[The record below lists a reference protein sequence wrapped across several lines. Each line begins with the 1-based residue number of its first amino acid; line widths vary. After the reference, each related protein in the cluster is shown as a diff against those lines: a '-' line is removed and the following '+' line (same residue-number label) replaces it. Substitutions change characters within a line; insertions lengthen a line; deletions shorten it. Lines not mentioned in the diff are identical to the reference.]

1 MRQIKKFGGKFMAK
15 KPNLENLNFLY
26 PIIIIVIIVLATSAF
41 VIVDSGHVGVV
52 RTLGAVQPEPLPEGF
67 HLKKPFMDKVEQIDV
82 RLTKAKSKSQ
92 AASKDLQTVATQVTV
107 QYSMTGPVAPITYQ
121 RIGKRDVVAATVI
134 EPAIQESVK
143 AVTAQYTAEQLVT
156 KRAEVKQEI
165 QKAIENFINE
175 TLVDKDV
182 PTALQIAN
190 VAITDF
196 EFSDE
201 FNKAIELKVKA
212 EQEALQALNEK
223 TKRVTQAEAGFQ
235 ERKLA
240 ADGEAYEIEAASKAK
255 ADAIA
260 REAKALK
267 DNPQLIQL
275 RLAEKWDGTLPRF
288 TGSEA
293 IPLINLESITKDSK

>member
-1 MRQIKKFGGKFMAK
+1 MASRPK
-15 KPNLENLNFLY
+15 LENLNFLY
-26 PIIIIVIIVLATSAF
+26 PIIIILVIVLATSAF
-41 VIVDSGHVGVV
+41 VIVDSGHVGVI

-67 HLKKPFMDKVEQIDV
+67 HLKKPFMDKIEQIDI
-82 RLTKAKSKSQ
+82 RLTKAKSKSV
-92 AASKDLQTVATQVTV
+92 AASKDLQTVETQVTV
-107 QYSMTGPVAPITYQ
+107 QYSISGPVAPRTYQ
-121 RIGKRDVVAATVI
+121 RIGTREVVAATVI

-156 KRAEVKQEI
+156 KRAEVKQQI
-165 QKAIENFINE
+165 QIAIESFIGV
-175 TLVDKDV
+175 TLTDKQV
-182 PTALQIAN
+182 PTALRIAN

-201 FNKAIELKVKA
+201 FNKAIELKVRA

-223 TKRVTQAEAGFQ
+223 TRRVTQAEAGYQ

-240 ADGEAYEIEAASKAK
+240 ADGEAYEIEASSKAK

-267 DNPQLIQL
+267 DNPALIQL

-288 TGSEA
+288 TGGET
-293 IPLINLESITKDSK
+293 IPLINIDSVTKGK

>member
-1 MRQIKKFGGKFMAK
+1 MSRRPK
-15 KPNLENLNFLY
+15 LENLNFLY
-26 PIIIIVIIVLATSAF
+26 PVIIILVIVLATSAF

-52 RTLGAVQPEPLPEGF
+52 RTLGAVQPDPLPEGF
-67 HLKKPFMDKVEQIDV
+67 HLKKPFMDKIEQVDI
-82 RLTKAKSKSQ
+82 RLTKAKSKSA
-92 AASKDLQTVATQVTV
+92 AASKDLQTVETQVTV
-107 QYSMTGPVAPITYQ
+107 QYSLSGPIAPQTYQ
-121 RIGKRDVVAATVI
+121 RIGKREVVAATVI

-156 KRAEVKQEI
+156 KRAEVKQQI
-165 QKAIENFINE
+165 QKAIDNFINV
-175 TLVDKDV
+175 TLQDKQV
-182 PTALQIAN
+182 PTALKIAN

-196 EFSDE
+196 EFSEE

-223 TKRVTQAEAGFQ
+223 TRRVTQAEAGYA

-240 ADGEAYEIEAASKAK
+240 ADGQAYEIEAASKAK

-275 RLAEKWDGTLPRF
+275 RLAEKWDGTLPKF
-288 TGSEA
+288 TGGESV
-293 IPLINLESITKDSK
+293 PLINIDSVMKGK

>member
-1 MRQIKKFGGKFMAK
+1 MAK
-15 KPNLENLNFLY
+15 KTNLENLNFLY
-26 PIIIIVIIVLATSAF
+26 PIIIIVVIILATSAF

-67 HLKKPFMDKVEQIDV
+67 HLKKPFLDKVEQIDI
-82 RLTKAKSKSQ
+82 RLTKAKEKSQ

-107 QYSMTGPVAPITYQ
+107 QYSITGPIAPLTFQ

-134 EPAIQESVK
+134 QPAIQESVK

-156 KRAEVKQEI
+156 KRAEVKQQI
-165 QKAIENFINE
+165 QKAIENFIDV
-175 TLVDKDV
+175 TLKDKNV
-182 PTALQIAN
+182 PTALKIAN

-196 EFSDE
+196 EFSAE
-201 FNKAIELKVKA
+201 FNKAIELKVRA

-223 TKRVTQAEAGFQ
+223 TRRVTQAEAGYQ

-293 IPLINLESITKDSK
+293 IPLINVESLKTDK

>member
-1 MRQIKKFGGKFMAK
+1 MREIKKYGGKLMAR

-26 PIIIIVIIVLATSAF
+26 PIIIIVIIILATSAF

-52 RTLGAVQPEPLPEGF
+52 RTLGAVQPNALPEGF
-67 HLKKPFMDKVEQIDV
+67 HLKKPFMDKVEQIDI

-107 QYSMTGPVAPITYQ
+107 QYSLAGPVAPLTYQ

-156 KRAEVKQEI
+156 KRAEVKQQI
-165 QKAIENFINE
+165 QKAIENFINV
-175 TLVDKDV
+175 TLKDKNV
-182 PTALQIAN
+182 PTALKIAN

-196 EFSDE
+196 DFSVE
-201 FNKAIELKVKA
+201 FNKAIELKVRA

-223 TKRVTQAEAGFQ
+223 TRRVTQAEAGYQ

-275 RLAEKWDGTLPRF
+275 RLAEKWDGTLPKF
-288 TGSEA
+288 TGGET
-293 IPLINLESITKDSK
+293 IPLINLDSITKDK